1 MAVYIHQLKD
11 WPLFTWEAERLAS
24 LQAEARFEQ
33 GKILGQ
39 MQKLGFDLQAAASLD
54 NLSLDLLKSG
64 EIEGEIFD
72 PAEVRSSL
80 ARRLGLDYDPEII
93 PGRRVD
99 AIAELM
105 LDATRSF
112 DQPLTAERL
121 FRWQAALFPTGQS
134 GLLKIKT
141 GAWRDNLPQDP
152 MQVVSGPMGRET
164 VHFKAPDA
172 ELVPDEMNRFLDWF
186 NSDFAT
192 DPFLKA
198 ALAHL
203 WFITI
208 HPFDDGNGRIARA
221 ITDLQL
227 CRADQSSFRFYSMSA
242 QIRKERNAYYK
253 ILEQTQKDSLDLS
266 DWMEWFLKCL
276 LNSFTASA
284 SILEAV
290 MQKARFWSR
299 YQLQS
304 FNPRQLLMLNKLMDG
319 FTGKLTTSKW
329 AALCNCSHDTA
340 LRDIQDLLRRNIL
353 KKEEA
358 GGRSTGYVMGP
369 SIRPA

>member
-1 MAVYIHQLKD
+1 MAVYIHQLRD
-11 WPLFTWEAERLAS
+11 WPRFTWDNGKLAS
-24 LQAEARFEQ
+24 LLAEARFEQ

-39 MQKLGFDLQAAASLD
+39 MQKIGFDLQAAANLE

-64 EIEGEIFD
+64 EIEGELLD

-80 ARRLGLDYDPEII
+80 ARRLGLDFDPEII

-105 LDATRSF
+105 LDATRNFES
-112 DQPLTAERL
+112 PLSTVRL
-121 FRWQAALFPTGQS
+121 CSWQAALFPTGQS

-141 GAWRDNLPQDP
+141 GGWRDNPPQDP

-164 VHFKAPDA
+164 IHFTAPEA
-172 ELVPDEMNRFLDWF
+172 SLVPDEMKQFLDWF
-186 NSDFAT
+186 NQVDET
-192 DPFLKA
+192 EPFLKA

-208 HPFDDGNGRIARA
+208 HPFEDGNGRIARA

-227 CRADQSSFRFYSMSA
+227 CRADKTSFRFYSMSA

-253 ILEQTQKDSLDLS
+253 KLEQTQQGGLDIT
-266 DWMEWFLKCL
+266 DWMEWFLQCL
-276 LNSFTASA
+276 LNSFASA
-284 SILEAV
+284 SVILEAV
-290 MQKARFWSR
+290 LKKSRFWSS

-304 FNPRQLLMLNKLMDG
+304 FNERQLRMLNKLLDG
-319 FTGKLTTSKW
+319 FTGKLSSSKW
-329 AALCNCSHDTA
+329 AAMNHCSHDTA

-353 KKEEA
+353 RKEEA
-358 GGRSTGYVMGP
+358 GGRSTSYVLV
-369 SIRPA
+369 

>member
-11 WPLFTWEAERLAS
+11 WPWFTWEAERLAS

-39 MQKLGFDLQAAASLD
+39 MQKLGVDLQAAASLD

-80 ARRLGLDYDPEII
+80 ARRLGLDYDPEMI

-105 LDATRSF
+105 LDATRNF

-121 FRWQAALFPTGQS
+121 FRWQAALFPIGQS

-141 GAWRDNLPQDP
+141 GGWRDNPPQDP

-227 CRADQSSFRFYSMSA
+227 CRADQNSFRFYSLSA

-253 ILEQTQKDSLDLS
+253 ILEQTQKDSLDLT
-266 DWMEWFLKCL
+266 DWIEWFLKCL
-276 LNSFTASA
+276 LNSFVSSS
-284 SILEAV
+284 SILDV
-290 MQKARFWSR
+290 VLQKARFWSR

-304 FNPRQLLMLNKLMDG
+304 FNPRQLQMLNKLMDG
-319 FTGKLTTSKW
+319 FTGKMTTSKW
-329 AALCNCSHDTA
+329 AALTNCSHDTA
-340 LRDIQDLLRRNIL
+340 LRDIQDLLRRSIL

-358 GGRSTGYVMGP
+358 GGRSTGYGMV
-369 SIRPA
+369 

>member
-1 MAVYIHQLKD
+1 MVVFIHQLRD
-11 WPLFTWEAERLAS
+11 WPRFTWDAERLAS

-39 MQKLGFDLQAAASLD
+39 MQKLGFDLQASASLD

-64 EIEGEIFD
+64 EIEGDLLD

-80 ARRLGLDYDPEII
+80 ALRLGLAYDPELI
-93 PGRRVD
+93 PGRRVE

-105 LDATRSF
+105 LDATRNF
-112 DQPLTAERL
+112 DQPLTADRL

-134 GLLKIKT
+134 GLQKIKT
-141 GAWRDNLPQDP
+141 GGWRDNLPQDP
-152 MQVVSGPMGRET
+152 IQVVSGPMGRET
-164 VHFKAPDA
+164 VHFTTPDA
-172 ELVPDEMNRFLDWF
+172 ALVPDEMNRFLDWF
-186 NSDFAT
+186 NSDFSI

-198 ALAHL
+198 AIAHL

-242 QIRKERNAYYK
+242 RIRNERNAYYK
-253 ILEQTQKDSLDLS
+253 ILEQTQRESLDIS
-266 DWMEWFLKCL
+266 DWMEWFLNCL
-276 LNSFTASA
+276 LNSFSASA

-290 MQKARFWSR
+290 MQKATFWSR

-329 AALCNCSHDTA
+329 AALTHCSHDTA

-358 GGRSTGYVMGP
+358 GGRSTGYLMAP
-369 SIRPA
+369 R

>member
-1 MAVYIHQLKD
+1 MAVYIHQLKN
-11 WPLFTWEAERLAS
+11 WPRFTWDAERLAS

-39 MQKLGFDLQAAASLD
+39 MQKLGFDLQASASLD

-64 EIEGEIFD
+64 EIEGELLD

-80 ARRLGLDYDPEII
+80 ARRLGLAFDPDII
-93 PGRRVD
+93 PGRRVES
-99 AIAELM
+99 ISELM
-105 LDATRSF
+105 LDATRNF
-112 DQPLTAERL
+112 DQPLTADRL

-134 GLLKIKT
+134 GLHKIKT
-141 GAWRDNLPQDP
+141 GDWRDNQPQDP

-164 VHFKAPDA
+164 VHFTAPDA
-172 ELVPDEMNRFLDWF
+172 ALVPDEMSRFFNWF
-186 NSDFAT
+186 NNDFSI

-198 ALAHL
+198 ALSHL

-253 ILEQTQKDSLDLS
+253 ILEQTQQGDLDIS

-284 SILEAV
+284 SILDAV
-290 MQKARFWSR
+290 LQKASFWSR

-304 FNPRQLLMLNKLMDG
+304 FNPRQLQMLNKLMDG
-319 FTGKLTTSKW
+319 FEGKLTSSKW

-340 LRDIQDLLRRNIL
+340 LRDIQDLLRRDIL
-353 KKEEA
+353 KKDEG
-358 GGRSTGYVMGP
+358 GGRSTGYVM
-369 SIRPA
+369 R